1 MLGRA
6 RKSLEPIAAALR
18 AAGIHF
24 RAVELEKLQDRPEI
38 IDALALARVLLNPYD
53 RVSWLGVLR
62 APWCGLSLADLHSL
76 VSADSPELLGRSVPA
91 LLSERS
97 HLLSAE
103 GREAVDRLTGAIKFA
118 ERLRSGQPTAA
129 LGTSLEQIWLR
140 LGGAQ
145 CVDTEA
151 RANLDLLWK
160 SLDALPQGE
169 PDLLGPALN
178 AALECL
184 TALPDPA
191 VESDFGV
198 QLMTIHKAKGLE
210 FEVVIVPDLQKSVG
224 RGKHEM
230 LSWLERGLPPEIA
243 AEESDNS
250 GEVTEFLIAPFSP
263 KGSDRSEA
271 KKWVDDL
278 RRAREKQEERRL
290 LYVAATRARE
300 ELHLFARL
308 SAKTA
313 KDGSPALVE
322 PRDSLLHAA
331 WPAWETE
338 IRRRFDEWVALAAAA
353 AQQSTIESLAAAASD
368 NLIEI
373 TPSASKPTLL
383 RRLPPGFNIHAA
395 ELASTSAD
403 EALVGTGGFYERHE
417 GGLQSRA
424 LGKAVHSLLQQF
436 AQLLATQTRE
446 SALSKLALQQPR
458 IVATVRAS
466 GTEPAAASRIAEQ
479 ALKIVHRVADDPLA
493 QWILAPHTDA
503 ANEVRW
509 TGVVAGSLRT
519 VQVDRIFRA
528 GPEPPNASAS
538 DSQAVGASTNKDT
551 WWVIDYKTAH
561 GDYKTAHGDYK
572 TAHEDGLDPAS
583 ALPDLRRQFAPQI
596 EAYAAVLR
604 NLHGADVHLC
614 GGLYYPRMAL
624 LDWWQL

>member
-1 MLGRA
+1 
-6 RKSLEPIAAALR
+6 
-18 AAGIHF
+18 
-24 RAVELEKLQDRPEI
+24 
-38 IDALALARVLLNPYD
+38 
-53 RVSWLGVLR
+53 
-62 APWCGLSLADLHSL
+62 
-76 VSADSPELLGRSVPA
+76 
-91 LLSERS
+91 
-97 HLLSAE
+97 
-103 GREAVDRLTGAIKFA
+103 
-118 ERLRSGQPTAA
+118 
-129 LGTSLEQIWLR
+129 LGTRLEQIWLR

-178 AALECL
+178 AALENLC
-184 TALPDPA
+184 ALPDPA

-210 FEVVIVPDLQKSVG
+210 FEVVIVPDLQKSTG

-243 AEESDNS
+243 TNESGNS

-308 SAKTA
+308 SWKTA
-313 KDGSPALVE
+313 KDGSLALVE
-322 PRDSLLHAA
+322 PRDSLLQAA

-338 IRRRFDEWVALAAAA
+338 VRRRFDEWVALAASAA
-353 AQQSTIESLAAAASD
+353 EPSTIKSLAAASGD

-373 TPSASKPTLL
+373 TPSAPAPTRL
-383 RRLPPGFNIHAA
+383 RRLPPGFNIPAG
-395 ELASTSAD
+395 ELDSTSGD
-403 EALVGTGGFYERHE
+403 EAIVGSGRLYERHE

-424 LGKAVHSLLQQF
+424 LGKAVHALLQQL
-436 AQLLATQTRE
+436 AQLLATQGRE
-446 SALSKLALQQPR
+446 SALTKLSLWQPR
-458 IVATVRAS
+458 IAATVRAS
-466 GTEPAAASRIAEQ
+466 GIETAAANRIAGQ
-479 ALKIVHRVADDPLA
+479 AFQIVLRAADDPLA

-509 TGVVAGSLRT
+509 TGVVAGGLRT

-528 GPEPPNASAS
+528 GPEPQNA
-538 DSQAVGASTNKDT
+538 GASESKAVADSTNENT
-551 WWVIDYKTAH
+551 WWII
-561 GDYKTAHGDYK
+561 DYK
-572 TAHEDGLDPAS
+572 TAHEDGLDPAL
-583 ALPDLRRQFAPQI
+583 ALPELRRQFAPQI
-596 EAYAAVLR
+596 EAYATVLR
-604 NLHGADVHLC
+604 NLHGTDVHLH